1 MRAAEAIDD
10 LGETAK
16 ITDIAERVTILEV
29 TIKDLENLK
38 TYEHNQGQTLRN
50 LVDWID
56 YLKRDNERHKHIISK
71 FLILFAASQGNKEL
85 LKTFSETIEREYG
98 VRLTND
104 LEFVR
109 IKRHEK

>member
-1 MRAAEAIDD
+1 M
-10 LGETAK
+10 GETPK
-16 ITDIAERVTILEV
+16 ITDIAERVTRLEV

-71 FLILFAASQGNKEL
+71 FLILFEASQGNKEL

-98 VRLTND
+98 LRLTND